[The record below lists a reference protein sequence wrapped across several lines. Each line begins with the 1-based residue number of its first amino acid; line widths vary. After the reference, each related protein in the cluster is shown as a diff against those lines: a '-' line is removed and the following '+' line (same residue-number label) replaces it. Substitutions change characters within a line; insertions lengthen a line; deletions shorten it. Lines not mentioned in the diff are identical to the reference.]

1 MALVRVPFYF
11 INLWLIPYRQ
21 SYCTLHYYYW
31 YLIGA
36 ELALY
41 LLNRATRALHT
52 HLLPPLGLAMPAAAA
67 DLVAA
72 EGAAK
77 ERSWWIAQE
86 RALNVAIRF
95 AIIVKNDI
103 FTSALGF

>member
-1 MALVRVPFYF
+1 
-11 INLWLIPYRQ
+11 
-21 SYCTLHYYYW
+21 
-31 YLIGA
+31 
-36 ELALY
+36 
-41 LLNRATRALHT
+41 
-52 HLLPPLGLAMPAAAA
+52 MPAAAA

>member
-1 MALVRVPFYF
+1 
-11 INLWLIPYRQ
+11 
-21 SYCTLHYYYW
+21 
-31 YLIGA
+31 
-36 ELALY
+36 
-41 LLNRATRALHT
+41 
-52 HLLPPLGLAMPAAAA
+52 MPAAAA
-67 DLVAA
+67 DLGAA

-77 ERSWWIAQE
+77 EMSWWIAQK